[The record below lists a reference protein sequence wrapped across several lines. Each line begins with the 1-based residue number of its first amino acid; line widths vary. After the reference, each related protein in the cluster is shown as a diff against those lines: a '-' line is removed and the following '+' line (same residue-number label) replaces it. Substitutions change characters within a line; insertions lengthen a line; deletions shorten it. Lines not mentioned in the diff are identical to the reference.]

1 MGHNFRTGKQTMIR
15 TILNEKGGVAKTTT
29 AIQLAAGFAKAG
41 RKTLLI
47 DGDPQAG
54 ATKIL
59 FSGKELKEIIES
71 EQNTISEVM
80 LHPNKIKDC
89 IRNTGI
95 KNLYMIPGH
104 GTLNRTIN
112 KLRLDPK
119 TCYPGRLK
127 KALKLL
133 GNEYEEIVIDNNPY
147 FSLFSM
153 NTVVCADEVIIPTD
167 IDLGSLASV
176 TATMCDIADIIDEME
191 EAVHV
196 NVRILL
202 TMVDRL
208 RIDRTII
215 EQVRDVYKQRIYST
229 TIRTQNK
236 PVKEAN
242 FSHTLLINDEK
253 SAVAQDYRN
262 FISEVLGG
270 QEA

>member
-47 DGDPQAG
+47 DGDPQGG

-59 FSGKELKEIIES
+59 FSEDELKEIMETD
-71 EQNTISEVM
+71 QNTISEVM
-80 LHPNKIKDC
+80 LYPDKIREC
-89 IRNTGI
+89 IRNTGVD
-95 KNLYMIPGH
+95 NLYMIPGN
-104 GTLNRTIN
+104 GALNRTIN
-112 KLRLDPK
+112 KLRMNPM
-119 TCYPGRLK
+119 TSYPVRLK

-133 GNEYEEIVIDNNPY
+133 GDEYEEIVIDNNP
-147 FSLFSM
+147 FFTLFSM

-167 IDLGSLASV
+167 IDLGSLAAV
-176 TATMCDIADIIDEME
+176 TATMRDIADIIDEMGD
-191 EAVHV
+191 AVNV
-196 NVRILL
+196 DVRILL

-208 RIDRTII
+208 KIDRTII
-215 EQVRDVYKQRIYST
+215 EQVRTAYKQRIYST